1 LKRKKNLAKEIFYVW
16 GRFPHVVVSLQ
27 VQMKV
32 GKFICLAAVTGRK
45 EGR

>member
-32 GKFICLAAVTGRK
+32 GKFIWPDERK
-45 EGR
+45 EDD